1 MRDTIPRWHSV
12 SDDFLTHLVVV
23 GTKRFYGV
31 TGWKHRTII
40 GPKIL
45 VESGVGVPV
54 TRTKYHLLSFG
65 LPYFR
70 LARVYVK
77 GMISKTVIL
86 EYDYLQ
92 GALDNAPD
100 IDKVKVLL
108 PVKKSGAEKIR
119 NLFLELANN
128 ARTKNEN
135 LRGFFTY
142 RRL

>member
-1 MRDTIPRWHSV
+1 MKDTIPRWHSI
-12 SDDFLTHLVVV
+12 SNDFLTHLVVV

-45 VESGVGVPV
+45 VEFGVGVPV
-54 TRTKYHLLSFG
+54 TRAKYHLLSFG
-65 LPYFR
+65 LPHFR
-70 LARVYVK
+70 LARVDVK
-77 GMISKTVIL
+77 GMMSKTVIL

-100 IDKVKVLL
+100 IDKVRVEL
-108 PVKKSGAEKIR
+108 PVKKSGAEKMR
-119 NLFLELANN
+119 SLFLKLSSN

-142 RRL
+142 QRF